1 MYKEKKFFGLLA
13 LLLMGC
19 GSMVAQSKLAPMVSA
34 YVQQAKTKR
43 AASAEEQKPGLF
55 MVNVQAD
62 ANPDEVSGQI
72 AGMGAEVKA
81 AMGHMLMVAATAEQL
96 PEIARLEGVLNI
108 AKGTKPLLKLDKSRQ
123 VTHADEVQN
132 GTGEQLPQAYN
143 GDGVIIGV
151 IDSGFDFT
159 HPVFKDDKG
168 NLRIKAV
175 YMSGMTYTDGKGQK
189 AVIDGK
195 ELDGTLFDTPE
206 MILDT
211 TQLKQTNTFH
221 GTHVAGCAAASP
233 VANVKGIADGNLAGI
248 APKAELILSETYA
261 DEQQNK
267 KYEGGTTD
275 PEVLN
280 VINAMNYM
288 EDYAKKAGKPLLV
301 TMSMNT
307 AVGPHDGTSA
317 ESLAYKNFCDKGN
330 IMTIAT
336 GNEGGDNCHVHK
348 TIDANHPLKVLFS
361 RSNEY
366 SVINYL
372 LTNKPAK
379 IRIFLYDIVKKTEV
393 ATTEPHLLENG
404 IDSQAAI
411 SKEGEQA
418 REDELSKDL
427 LKLMKDGDGKSRYN
441 NSGGALAVKNGIG
454 ETQDPKG
461 GTRHVTSTTIQTIGL
476 MISSDTRLGVEMTA
490 NEPVEQRA
498 WINSNSGGGEF
509 ENVEGFD
516 KGSADVSVGDL
527 CTTGVPISVGSWTA
541 NNLVVDEPGGKP
553 EADKK
558 ETVGDISKYTS
569 YGVDYAGHQHPF
581 VLTPGNCIYSAS
593 NSFLSDEFNDVIA
606 KQDFS
611 KQFKGQTTPRSYRW
625 VRANGTSM
633 ATPIAAGI
641 IALWLQAAHDKGITL
656 TIDKVKDIIKESTDT
671 DEFTQKAGIR
681 AGYGKLNAYKGL
693 LKVLGLPT
701 AISELSQHQPQG
713 MTFRIADGLLY
724 AEGAEDG
731 TAVTLYNLSGTIV
744 RQSQVAGGAV
754 SLDGLQSGV
763 YAVQIGRLG
772 STLIRL

>member
-1 MYKEKKFFGLLA
+1 MKCLLA
-13 LLLMGC
+13 LLLIGC
-19 GSMVAQSKLAPMVSA
+19 GSMMAQNKLDPMVSS
-34 YVQQAKTKR
+34 YVQQAKTRR
-43 AASAEEQKPGLF
+43 AAAAEEQKPGLF
-55 MVNVQAD
+55 MVRVQPN
-62 ANPDEVSGQI
+62 ANPDEVGGQI
-72 AGMGAEVKA
+72 VGMGAEVKA
-81 AMGHMLMVAATAEQL
+81 AMGWMLMVAATAEQL

-168 NLRIKAV
+168 NLRIKAA
-175 YMSGMTYTDGKGQK
+175 YMSGMTYTEGRGKK
-189 AVIDGK
+189 AVVDGK
-195 ELDGTLFDTPE
+195 ELEGTLFDTSE

-211 TQLKQTNTFH
+211 TKLKQTNTFH

-233 VANVKGIADGNLAGI
+233 VANVKGTAGDHLAGI
-248 APKAELILSETYA
+248 APKAELIMCETYA

-317 ESLAYKNFCDKGN
+317 ESLAYKYFCDRGN

-379 IRIFLYDIVKKTEV
+379 IRIFLYDIAKKTEV
-393 ATTEPHLLENG
+393 ATTNTYDLENG
-404 IDSQAAI
+404 ISSKAVI
-411 SKEGEQA
+411 SKDGEEA
-418 REDELSKDL
+418 DKDELSKDL
-427 LKLMKDGDGKSRYN
+427 LKLMKDSDGKSRYY

-461 GTRHVTSTTIQTIGL
+461 GTRHVTSTTIQSIGTI
-476 MISSDTRLGVEMTA
+476 ISSDIRLGVEITA
-490 NEPVEQRA
+490 NESIEQRA

-541 NNLVVDEPGGKP
+541 NNLVVDKPGEKP
-553 EADKK
+553 EPDKK

-581 VLTPGNCIYSAS
+581 VVTPGNCVYSAS
-593 NSFLSDEFNDVIA
+593 NSFVDDEFNDVIA

-611 KQFKGQTTPRSYRW
+611 NQFKGQTTPRSYRW
-625 VRANGTSM
+625 VKSDGTSM

-656 TIDKVKDIIKESTDT
+656 TIDKVKDIIKESTET

-713 MTFRIADGLLY
+713 MTFRIADGRLY

-744 RQSQVAGGAV
+744 RQSQVTGGAV
-754 SLDGLQSGV
+754 SLDGLQPGV

>member
-123 VTHADEVQN
+123 VTHTDEVQS
-132 GTGEQLPQAYN
+132 GPGEQLPQAYN

-168 NLRIKAV
+168 NLRIKAA
-175 YMSGMTYTDGKGQK
+175 YMPGMTYTEGKGKK
-189 AVIDGK
+189 AVVDGK
-195 ELDGTLFDTPE
+195 ELEGTLFDTPE

-233 VANVKGIADGNLAGI
+233 VANVKGIADGHLAGI

-288 EDYAKKAGKPLLV
+288 EDYAKKAGKPLIV

-317 ESLAYKNFCDKGN
+317 ESLAYKYFCDKGN

-366 SVINYL
+366 SFFNYL
-372 LTNKPAK
+372 LTDKPTK
-379 IRIFLYDIVKKTEV
+379 IRIFLYDIEKKTEV
-393 ATTEPHLLENG
+393 ATTNTYDLENG

-454 ETQDPKG
+454 ETQDPEG
-461 GTRHVTSTTIQTIGL
+461 GTRHVTSTTIQSIGL
-476 MISSDTRLGVEMTA
+476 LISSDTRLGVEMTA

-509 ENVEGFD
+509 EDAEGFD

-541 NNLVVDEPGGKP
+541 NNLVVDEPGEKP

-558 ETVGDISKYTS
+558 ETIGDISKYTS
-569 YGVDYAGHQHPF
+569 YGVDYADHHHPF
-581 VLTPGNCIYSAS
+581 VVTPGHCIYSAS
-593 NSFLSDEFNDVIA
+593 NSFMDDEFNDVIA
-606 KQDFS
+606 DQNFS
-611 KQFKGQTTPRSYRW
+611 NQFKGQTTPRSYRW
-625 VRANGTSM
+625 VKANGTSM

-656 TIDKVKDIIKESTDT
+656 TINKVKEIIEHSTET
-671 DEFTQKAGIR
+671 DEFTKKAGIR
-681 AGYGKLNAYKGL
+681 AGHGKLNAYKGIL
-693 LKVLGLPT
+693 YVLGLPT

-713 MTFRIADGLLY
+713 VTFRMADSRLY

-731 TAVTLYNLSGTIV
+731 TAVTLYNLSGAIV
-744 RQSQVAGGAV
+744 RQTQVAGGSI
-754 SLDGLQSGV
+754 SLDGLQRGV

>member
-1 MYKEKKFFGLLA
+1 MYKEKNFFGLLA

-62 ANPDEVSGQI
+62 ANPDAVSTQI
-72 AGMGAEVKA
+72 TERGAEVKA

-132 GTGEQLPQAYN
+132 GKGEQLPQAYN

-151 IDSGFDFT
+151 IDSGFDCT
-159 HPVFKDDKG
+159 HPVFKDENG

-175 YMSGMTYTDGKGQK
+175 YMSGMTYTDGKGKK
-189 AVIDGK
+189 AVVDGK
-195 ELDGTLFDTPE
+195 ELEGTLFDTPE

-317 ESLAYKNFCDKGN
+317 ESLAYKYFCDKGN

-336 GNEGGDNCHVHK
+336 GNEGGDKCHVHK

-366 SVINYL
+366 SFFNYL
-372 LTNKPAK
+372 LTDKHVK
-379 IRIFLYDIVKKTEV
+379 IRIFLYDIEKKTEV
-393 ATTEPHLLENG
+393 ATTNTYDLENG

-418 REDELSKDL
+418 RKDELSKDL

-454 ETQDPKG
+454 ETQDPEG
-461 GTRHVTSTTIQTIGL
+461 GTRHVTSTTIQSIGL
-476 MISSDTRLGVEMTA
+476 LISSDTRLGVEMTA

-541 NNLVVDEPGGKP
+541 NNLVVDEPGEKP
-553 EADKK
+553 TTDAR
-558 ETVGDISKYTS
+558 ETVGDISRYTS
-569 YGVDYAGHQHPF
+569 YGVDYAGHHHPF
-581 VLTPGNCIYSAS
+581 VVTPGHCIYSAS
-593 NSFLSDEFNDVIA
+593 NSFMDDEFNDVIA
-606 KQDFS
+606 DQNFS
-611 KQFKGQTTPRSYRW
+611 NQFKGQTTPRSYRW
-625 VRANGTSM
+625 VKANGTSM

-656 TIDKVKDIIKESTDT
+656 TIDKVKEIIEHSTET

-681 AGYGKLNAYKGL
+681 AGHGKLNAYKGIL
-693 LKVLGLPT
+693 YVLGLPT

-713 MTFRIADGLLY
+713 VTFRMADSRLY

-731 TAVTLYNLSGTIV
+731 TAVTLYNLSGAIV
-744 RQSQVAGGAV
+744 RQTQVAGGSI
-754 SLDGLQSGV
+754 SLDGLQRGV